1 MGGGRGAECVGVD
14 VGVGVGVMILCVY
27 IGRISKK

>member
-14 VGVGVGVMILCVY
+14 VGVGVMILYVY